1 MNSRLLQESLFE
13 VGAARWLMTWGL
25 LCRGALFFLVLGRR
39 YRGINDICRVVR
51 IAGRGV
57 AHQVAS
63 AMVQRVVRHTQA
75 TGENGIVEA
84 YLADPVSVRVAS
96 EYAIAG
102 TGSRDIW
109 RDVIVLKRATLDEK
123 GVILLKYAR
132 TFDAVMSLVDVR
144 RLMDRYIFVLEP
156 CWTGYCDPSILMFI
170 QPGYPVFV
178 QCFTDEDY
186 DFITSVGA
194 PLVPLRLGPA
204 DWVNADL
211 FTSASGVE
219 KEYDL
224 VMVANWA
231 RHKRHSQLFAAL
243 REIQD
248 RDLRV
253 LLIGFPLG
261 GRTAADVKREAM
273 RIENDRVQVE
283 VVEQVSQER
292 LADYLNRCKVFVFLS
307 RKEGDNKA
315 LVEAMFAN
323 VPVIVY
329 GGTVGGARNR
339 VNPMTGVLTSDRD
352 LAATICDMLDRYQEF
367 APRAWAMEHTGSAVS
382 TRVLDD
388 TIAHTVRREGGC
400 YTVGIVEKVNAPNLA
415 YREPGVRAHFG
426 VDYEFVLACRRPGA
440 RA

>member
-1 MNSRLLQESLFE
+1 MSLQAALFE
-13 VGAARWLMTWGL
+13 IGAFRWLMGAVL
-25 LCRGALFFLVLGRR
+25 LCRGALHSLAGRH
-39 YRGINDICRVVR
+39 YRAMNDFCRVVR
-51 IAGRGV
+51 VIQPGGLHRAACLTVMRL
-57 AHQVAS
+57 
-63 AMVQRVVRHTQA
+63 
-75 TGENGIVEA
+75 VEDIKTSGCNTLVDS
-84 YLADPVSVRVAS
+84 YLADEAS
-96 EYAIAG
+96 AKCASLYSIAG
-102 TGSRDIW
+102 PGNHDIW
-109 RDVIVLKRATLDEK
+109 RDIIVLKHATPGER
-123 GVILLKYAR
+123 GVVLLKYAR
-132 TFDAVMSLVDVR
+132 TFDAVVSVFDLR
-144 RLMDRYIFVLEP
+144 RLLERYIFVLEP

-243 REIQD
+243 REIHD

-261 GRTAADVKREAM
+261 GRTAADVKREAVG
-273 RIENDRVQVE
+273 IGNDRVQVE
-283 VVEQVSQER
+283 VIEQVSQPE
-292 LADYLNRCKVFVFLS
+292 LADYLSRCKVFVFLS
-307 RKEGDNKA
+307 KKEGDNKA

-329 GGTVGGARNR
+329 DGTVGGARNR

-352 LAATICDMLDRYQEF
+352 LAATICDMLDRYREF

-415 YREPGVRAHFG
+415 YREPGVRAYFG